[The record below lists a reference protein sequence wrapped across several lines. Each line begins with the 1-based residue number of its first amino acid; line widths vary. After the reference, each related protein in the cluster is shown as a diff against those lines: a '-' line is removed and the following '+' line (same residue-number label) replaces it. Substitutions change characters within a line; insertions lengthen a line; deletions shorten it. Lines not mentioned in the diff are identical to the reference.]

1 MNSIFLF
8 LVIASTLC
16 AAASGAMEA
25 LTQATFQAAR
35 SAVELAL
42 GLIGVMALWLGV
54 IRVAEEAGLLQV
66 ISRAI
71 HPLLRR
77 LFPDVPEGHPALSAM
92 VMNIAANMLGLG
104 NAATPLGIK
113 AMQELDRLNPEKGRA
128 THAMCLFL
136 AINTSNVTLLP
147 LGVIAVRAAAGARDP
162 ASIIVPTLLATTIST
177 ITAVAVTL
185 LIRRMKG
192 GLDASVSSADASRIS
207 PSADYADYAKDRSC
221 CPDAAAPEAQTPN
234 TRRILVT
241 TLVVMAMAALLFYR
255 LVKGPL
261 VPALREISSYWL
273 VPYLMAGLLLYGYH
287 RGVRVYEAACNG
299 AKEGFQVAVKIIP
312 YLVMI
317 LVGVG
322 MFRASGAFDLF
333 VKMVSPIT
341 APIGF
346 PPEVLP
352 MALIRPLS
360 GSGAF
365 GLASE
370 LIRQAPDSF
379 NAFLAST
386 LQGSTETT
394 FYVLAVYFGAVGIR
408 NYRYALVPAL
418 SADVA
423 GALGALF
430 ICRLF

>member
-54 IRVAEEAGLLQV
+54 IKVAEEAGLLQV

-192 GLDASVSSADASRIS
+192 GLDASVSFCCTFFFQLLI
-207 PSADYADYAKDRSC
+207 DRNC
-221 CPDAAAPEAQTPN
+221 
-234 TRRILVT
+234 
-241 TLVVMAMAALLFYR
+241 
-255 LVKGPL
+255 G
-261 VPALREISSYWL
+261 
-273 VPYLMAGLLLYGYH
+273 
-287 RGVRVYEAACNG
+287 
-299 AKEGFQVAVKIIP
+299 
-312 YLVMI
+312 
-317 LVGVG
+317 
-322 MFRASGAFDLF
+322 
-333 VKMVSPIT
+333 
-341 APIGF
+341 
-346 PPEVLP
+346 
-352 MALIRPLS
+352 
-360 GSGAF
+360 
-365 GLASE
+365 
-370 LIRQAPDSF
+370 
-379 NAFLAST
+379 
-386 LQGSTETT
+386 
-394 FYVLAVYFGAVGIR
+394 
-408 NYRYALVPAL
+408 
-418 SADVA
+418 
-423 GALGALF
+423 
-430 ICRLF
+430 